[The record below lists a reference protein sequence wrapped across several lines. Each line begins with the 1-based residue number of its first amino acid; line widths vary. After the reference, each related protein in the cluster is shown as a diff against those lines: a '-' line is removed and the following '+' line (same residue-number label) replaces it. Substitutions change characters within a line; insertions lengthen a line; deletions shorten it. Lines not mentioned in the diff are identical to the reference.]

1 MPLRDHFRSPVN
13 DKHHWS
19 SFHGQWPGEI
29 MRTLFDL
36 LPPRYQMGPRLT
48 IGSSDEVDVFV
59 DDDPEAGLVDGEGEG
74 GGEGGTAT
82 LLATNPTLTVEAD
95 LTEPD
100 VYEVRVYDRDRD
112 RRLVAAIELVSP
124 SNKDRPD
131 SRAQFVGKVISL
143 LRQDVCVAVVDPV
156 SIRQANLYAE
166 LHARLG
172 HTDPHLEPTP
182 PHLYAVT
189 LRARK
194 PPRRRSLLDA
204 WFYPMTVGQPLPTL
218 PLWLAPDLRAE
229 LPLEPSYQETC
240 RLLRI
245 A

>member
-13 DKHHWS
+13 DRHHWR

-29 MRTLFDL
+29 VRTLFDL

-48 IGSSDEVDVFV
+48 IGSSYEVDVFV
-59 DDDPEAGLVDGEGEG
+59 DDDPEARRFDGESE
-74 GGEGGTAT
+74 GEGGTAT
-82 LLATNPTLTVEAD
+82 LLATAPTLTVEAD

-156 SIRQANLYAE
+156 STLRANLYAD
-166 LHARLG
+166 LLARLDRS
-172 HTDPHLEPTP
+172 DPQLGDPP
-182 PHLYAVT
+182 PHLYAVS

-194 PPRRRSLLDA
+194 PPKQRGLLDA
-204 WFYPMTVGQPLPTL
+204 WFYPMVVGQPLPTL
-218 PLWLAPDLRAE
+218 PLWLAPDLRVE
-229 LPLEPSYQETC
+229 LPLEPSYQESC

-245 A
+245 T